1 MSDGYAGGPSG
12 GVDFSDIH
20 SVPPEFKKEGSDWFA
35 VFNPAPGEP
44 GAVGKKRTLDV
55 QLVHT
60 LMHERCVVVF
70 FRLSVGR
77 EGRWRRSDVRRR

>member
-1 MSDGYAGGPSG
+1 MSDGYSGGPSG

-35 VFNPAPGEP
+35 VFNPQG
-44 GAVGKKRTLDV
+44 GKDGKKKALDV

-60 LMHERCVVVF
+60 LMHERYVLF
-70 FRLSVGR
+70 PIHTYHYGR
-77 EGRWRRSDVRRR
+77 ATFVAN